1 MMRKCSM
8 CGEYKE
14 ESSCYRYMNHLGRYN
29 AYCKKCEQW
38 YNKQWKRQ
46 KSAKLKDLINPIL
59 KED

>member
-29 AYCKKCEQW
+29 AYCRKCEQL
-38 YNKQWKRQ
+38 KGRVLRV
-46 KSAKLKDLINPIL
+46 KLDY
-59 KED
+59 